1 MAEKASEAVE
11 SALKAAGRITSIV
24 GRALEATG
32 KTYRKQNKKR
42 NKKIKKTGKTPCGGT
57 IGPRPLR
64 GPYPRNKTVQE
75 YQSKCQ

>member
-1 MAEKASEAVE
+1 MPKKAE
-11 SALKAAGRITSIV
+11 AADRITRIV

-32 KTYRKQNKKR
+32 RTFMKQNKKR
-42 NKKIKKTGKTPCGGT
+42 NEKKIKKTGKTPCGGT